1 MTKSRLSLIEGF
13 VRSATRFPER
23 PALEVAGA
31 VLTYRDLA
39 GRAGALAG
47 LIDQAGDDQPLAG
60 VFAYRSTDAYAGMIA
75 VLLAGKGYVPLN
87 PHYPTDR
94 NQYVVA
100 RSGIR
105 TMIVSDECVE
115 ALIAM
120 LPGIDQALTIILAG
134 TPKVSE
140 LAKQFPNHRFIDAA
154 FIPQDHVRAN
164 EVRDTKRD
172 ALAYVIF
179 TSGSTGQPKGV
190 AIRQTSV
197 IDYARYLTAR
207 YGMTEN
213 DRIAQFSDI
222 TFDFSVHDI
231 WTCWECGGALCIVP
245 KEMMIAPAKFIREQR
260 ITCWA
265 SVPSVAGMLSKLRM
279 LRRGA
284 FPDLRV
290 TVFCGEPL
298 PVALAQQW
306 QAASPDGIVENIYGP
321 TEATVAI
328 THFRWETGASEARS
342 TKGIVP
348 IGWAFEGQ
356 HTAVVIDD
364 EPAPRGTVGE
374 LLLGGSQVAAGYWND
389 PDRTRDRFVVLPA
402 LGDTR
407 WYRTGDLAWEDPD
420 GCLHF
425 GGRIDNQVKVRGFR
439 VELQD
444 VEFAVRSGAGT
455 EHVAC
460 VAWPIRDGSADG
472 IVAFLGERGASDA
485 DILRYCREHLPD
497 YMVPRMVLTLEDGLP
512 LSPNGKVDRRALEQV
527 LESRIA

>member
-1 MTKSRLSLIEGF
+1 MTTSRLALIEGF
-13 VRSATRFPER
+13 VRSATRFPDR

-31 VLTYRDLA
+31 VLTYRDVA
-39 GRAGALAG
+39 GRAGALAR
-47 LIDQAGDDQPLAG
+47 LIDEAGDDRPLAG
-60 VFAYRSTDAYAGMIA
+60 VFGYRSATAYVGMIA
-75 VLLAGKGYVPLN
+75 ALLSGRGYVPLN

-100 RSGIR
+100 KSGIA
-105 TMIVSDECVE
+105 TIVVGEECVE
-115 ALIAM
+115 ALAQM
-120 LPGIDQALTIILAG
+120 LPGIGTRLTIILADRQEPG
-134 TPKVSE
+134 DLPG
-140 LAKQFPNHRFIDAA
+140 QFPAHRFIAA
-154 FIPQDHVRAN
+154 GGLSPDLARARAP
-164 EVRDTKRD
+164 ETKPD

-207 YGMTEN
+207 YGMTET
-213 DRIAQFSDI
+213 DRVAQFSDI

-231 WTCWECGGALCIVP
+231 WTCWECGAALCVVP
-245 KEMMIAPAKFIREQR
+245 KDVMIGPARFIREQR

-265 SVPSVAGMLSKLRM
+265 SVPSVAAMLSKLRM
-279 LRRGA
+279 LREGA

-298 PVALAQQW
+298 PVALAQRW
-306 QAASPDGIVENIYGP
+306 QAASPNGIVENIYGP

-328 THFRWETGASEARS
+328 THFRWKSGESESRA

-356 HTAVVIDD
+356 RTAVVVDD
-364 EPAPRGTVGE
+364 KPAKQGAVGE
-374 LLLGGSQVAAGYWND
+374 LLLGGSQVALGYWGD
-389 PDRTRDRFVVLPA
+389 PERTRERFVQLPA

-407 WYRTGDLAWEDPD
+407 WYRTGDLAWEDSD

-444 VEFAVRSGAGT
+444 VEFAVRSAAGT
-455 EHVAC
+455 EQVAC

-472 IVAFLGERGASDA
+472 IVAFLGEGGAA
-485 DILRYCREHLPD
+485 DGEILSYCREHLPD
-497 YMVPRMVLTLEDGLP
+497 YMVPRMVVTLENGLP
-512 LSPNGKVDRRALEQV
+512 LSANGKVDRAALERL
-527 LESRIA
+527 LEARSS

>member
-1 MTKSRLSLIEGF
+1 MRAPYISRPMTKSRLSLIEGF

-39 GRAGALAG
+39 GRAGALAR
-47 LIDQAGDDQPLAG
+47 LIDEAGDDQPLAG
-60 VFAYRSTDAYAGMIA
+60 VFAYRSADAYAGMIA

-87 PHYPTDR
+87 PHYPVDR

-105 TMIVSDECVE
+105 TMIVSEECVE
-115 ALIAM
+115 ALSAM
-120 LPGIDQALTIILAG
+120 LPGIEQPLTIILTGESAPDEMANRF
-134 TPKVSE
+134 PK
-140 LAKQFPNHRFIDAA
+140 HRFIAA
-154 FIPQDHVRAN
+154 HAVKADVARAK
-164 EVRDTKRD
+164 VPATKAD

-279 LRRGA
+279 LRPGA

-306 QAASPDGIVENIYGP
+306 QAASPTGIVENIYGP

-356 HTAVVIDD
+356 RTAVVVDD
-364 EPAPRGTVGE
+364 KPAPRGTVGE
-374 LLLGGSQVAAGYWND
+374 
-389 PDRTRDRFVVLPA
+389 
-402 LGDTR
+402 
-407 WYRTGDLAWEDPD
+407 
-420 GCLHF
+420 
-425 GGRIDNQVKVRGFR
+425 
-439 VELQD
+439 
-444 VEFAVRSGAGT
+444 
-455 EHVAC
+455 
-460 VAWPIRDGSADG
+460 
-472 IVAFLGERGASDA
+472 
-485 DILRYCREHLPD
+485 
-497 YMVPRMVLTLEDGLP
+497 
-512 LSPNGKVDRRALEQV
+512 
-527 LESRIA
+527 